1 MESNG
6 LTEGIE
12 RSQPQRLT
20 ARTPAARISFKHA
33 GTARAAFGATTVS
46 GKMPCRYVIPITA
59 NEECATRVTLSS
71 LAHGIVNIAGID
83 VMEASIPCDPSRF
96 AQRLGRCR
104 RSIGQFP
111 VWMKG
116 REAGPVGL
124 DGLESGFPLDRLEAE
139 GGGMTRARRARSR
152 K

>member
-1 MESNG
+1 VLCCLPYSDETSFFSMESNG

-111 VWMKG
+111 VCGCKV
-116 REAGPVGL
+116 RQQVCHHEVSSPQSAP
-124 DGLESGFPLDRLEAE
+124 
-139 GGGMTRARRARSR
+139 AR
-152 K
+152 